1 MQGFYGSFDEQYDVA
16 VIGCGAAGLAAAV
29 SAADAASDAASDGL
43 AIAVLERAPKE
54 QRGGNT
60 RWTGAYMRLKDTST
74 VADRFVEDMLE
85 FSRGLSDERYVRTLA
100 EKAPET
106 IGWVQSKGV
115 EFDRLPTIFL
125 TARQRL
131 LPLGGGAAIVET
143 LARHVE
149 VRGIPI
155 LYETTAQRLIMGDD
169 GSLCGLEVRDSN
181 GRLRRLRAKTIIIA
195 SGGFEGNPQMMEEH
209 IGPGGNELATIAP
222 GGQYNK
228 GDGIRMALEVG
239 AKAAGQWEMFHA
251 ENVDPRSWKPEAVV
265 MTYPYGVL
273 VNKGG
278 ERFLDEGAE
287 TVEESFERVSLEIFR
302 QEDNVAYSITDQKLL
317 RIPEVGRALG
327 TDKEPYAAN
336 TIAELAKEI
345 GADSNALERTISTY
359 NEAVPEDA
367 SRFDPFK
374 LDGLAARKGLTPPKS
389 NWALPID
396 EPPYLAYP
404 VACSNVFTFGG
415 VATNER
421 AEVIAEDG
429 TPIPGL
435 YAAGEVT
442 GLYYHKYPGAT
453 SVLRSLVFGKV
464 AGDQAARYVSQGKAF
479 EGAGFRDQELN

>member
-1 MQGFYGSFDEQYDVA
+1 MQTFDASYDVV
-16 VIGCGAAGLAAAV
+16 VIGCGAAGLAAAL
-29 SAADAASDAASDGL
+29 SAAEAAQQTSNGDF
-43 AIAVLERAPKE
+43 AIAVLERAPQE

-115 EFDRLPTIFL
+115 EFDKLPTIFL
-125 TARQRL
+125 TAQQRL
-131 LPLGGGAAIVET
+131 LPVGGGAAIVEA
-143 LARHVE
+143 LARHLE
-149 VRGIPI
+149 DHGIPI
-155 LYETTAQRLIMGDD
+155 LYETTAQELIMGED
-169 GSLCGLEVRDSN
+169 GSLRGIEVRDSN
-181 GRLRRLRAKTIIIA
+181 GRSRKLRAKTVIIA
-195 SGGFEGNPQMMEEH
+195 SGGFEGNPRMMEEH
-209 IGPGGNELATIAP
+209 IGPGGSKLATIAP

-239 AKAAGQWEMFHA
+239 ARAAGQWEMFHA

-287 TVEESFERVSLEIFR
+287 TVEESFERVSLEIFG
-302 QEDNVAYSITDQKLL
+302 QEDGVAYSITDQKLL
-317 RIPEVGRALG
+317 RIPEVERALG

-336 TIAELAKEI
+336 TMAELAKSI
-345 GADSNALERTISTY
+345 GIDPNALERTIYVY
-359 NEAVPEDA
+359 NEAVPEDT

-374 LDGLAARKGLTPPKS
+374 LDGLATRRHLTPPKS

-421 AEVIAEDG
+421 AEVVTEDG
-429 TPIPGL
+429 SPLPGL

-442 GLYYHKYPGAT
+442 GLYYYKYPGAT
-453 SVLRSLVFGKV
+453 SVLRSLVFGKM
-464 AGDQAARYVSQGKAF
+464 AGDQAARYAS
-479 EGAGFRDQELN
+479 